1 MSAKGDADCGR
12 SLSTIKDAAPRER
25 PREDTKGSDLLSPS
39 RSRSL
44 FRPRVSSSIGLP
56 LPMAL
61 LCPLTWDTGVLL
73 RGLKEGATGD
83 ILTGC
88 RPYSMLSLQN
98 IKHVVKHHFK
108 NSETF
113 EVGRLFVHFTVYF

>member
-1 MSAKGDADCGR
+1 MSAEDDEDRGL
-12 SLSTIKDAAPRER
+12 SLSAIKDAEPRER
-25 PREDTKGSDLLSPS
+25 PREDTKGSGLLSPS

-44 FRPRVSSSIGLP
+44 FRLRVSSSIGPP

-61 LCPLTWDTGVLL
+61 LWPFTWDTGVLL

-98 IKHVVKHHFK
+98 MKHLLA
-108 NSETF
+108 S
-113 EVGRLFVHFTVYF
+113 R